1 MTAYSDTHTLSV
13 REEQLVLKYR
23 AIIQEVGPMVPEF
36 LPHGILIF
44 FGEQAPAELREV
56 SLIHD
61 GNQLISPIV
70 VGDVLRF
77 TPPSHENAARA
88 WYRFTAVGDMANA
101 NLAELGHLVVHF
113 DAATEPTLPGAASVE
128 PSLLALPSVGT
139 LLELFG
145 LENNEL

>member
-1 MTAYSDTHTLSV
+1 MTAYTDAHAFSV

-23 AIIQEVGPMVPEF
+23 AIIQEIGPMVPEF

-61 GNQLISPIV
+61 GSQLISPIV
-70 VGDVLRF
+70 AGDVLRF
-77 TPPSHENAARA
+77 TPPSHESADLS
-88 WYRFTAVGDMANA
+88 WYRFTAVGDMANS

-113 DAATEPTLPGAASVE
+113 DAAMEATLPGAASVE
-128 PSLLALPSVGT
+128 PSLTALPSVGT
-139 LLELFG
+139 IVELFG
-145 LENNEL
+145 LENN